1 MARMHSRK
9 RGKSGSTKPVKKST
23 PAWVTYKPKD
33 VEMLIAKLAKEGK
46 PPSAIGLMLR
56 DTYGIPDVKS
66 MCGSS
71 IVGVMDSKKLGLE
84 LPEDLNSLIKRLA
97 ALQKHLDLNNKD
109 ESAKRGMLLTQSM
122 INRLVKY
129 YKREGKLDEG
139 WKLDMTRLGY
149 YSE

>member
-1 MARMHSRK
+1 MHSRK
-9 RGKSGSTKPVKKST
+9 RGKSGSTKPEKKT
-23 PAWVTYKPKD
+23 KPAWVTYKPKD
-33 VEMLIAKLAKEGK
+33 VEMLVAKLGKEGK
-46 PPSAIGLMLR
+46 TPSTIGLMLR

-66 MCGSS
+66 LCGSS
-71 IVGVMDSKKLGLE
+71 IVKILENKKLGLE

-97 ALQKHLDLNNKD
+97 ALQKHLDNNHND
-109 ESAKRGMLLTQSM
+109 QFGKRGKLLTQSL

-129 YKREGKLDEG
+129 YKRTGKLDEG